1 MATGHSKTAD
11 RRPNIAEPNTTGTSW
26 TSIRWN
32 RSSGSAGG
40 SVSARTARFATTSP
54 QTSTTNSVASTSTNV
69 GGIRARF
76 NDSNRTTSPMVF
88 TNVQPANPKPSAIAA
103 TSVNTTPIE
112 RPVRST
118 TKSTAT
124 NDYIRAITRRR
135 AVEENRS
142 NSTVSPSTSTQTR
155 STVPEVL
162 SRFGS
167 RNPAFLAGGVV
178 RTSAPPQTTSR
189 PIAKSERPWRQ
200 RLADSA
206 RIRNLEDVTRDLIP
220 GSRSSAASL
229 SPSST
234 VALLRNQQQQLR
246 QSPSVVNASTPT
258 SSVALRNYESK
269 FKNRNFSSDSSR
281 PTSLILTS
289 NSLTNKYRPRTSIT
303 SATSGLPVG
312 GLSRNSSTA
321 SSNLS
326 LLSAMPTT
334 SSSRF
339 RSALASSTPLS
350 ISTRFTS
357 TATPTARRLAST
369 VMTSRGD
376 EHKRMGEGTRW
387 RKVENPPQV
396 ERQSRRDRSSS
407 AKRRSRSR
415 SLANEPPPPNSSSDE
430 ENQKNENQRV
440 PPRARRL
447 RKKSSTTNIE
457 QENSKNST
465 GKQTKMPASAA
476 EFEPTVDIVD
486 VLTETQNKL
495 TDYHQQ
501 SDTMNTSIHST
512 ITNASDN
519 MRLETAD
526 DETKY
531 NAVAR
536 FKPAGLRQKRPS
548 PKPVPGTW
556 SYSANEVNI
565 SQNKAFKKR
574 PIHVIVEIKMKDFPY
589 ARASTAYF
597 RLPRKRLIRPQ
608 LVESRTIAA
617 TFMRPKQQNLNAN
630 ITFKNRKPTIQ
641 SSASLQIREQP
652 KVLRLTVDARI
663 QEIFSNKR
671 RLRLGVEKTLRIRG
685 SVNEKATLR
694 CKSAV
699 DRGKLLNLNISRK
712 PENRACNGTVKD
724 EKEVT
729 YAAIESGVYVAPVS
743 VQMTL
748 TQPPQLFSPTHQ
760 LYADDGGISSP
771 EPYEPQLH
779 IPVHRNVRPGD
790 PLVLP
795 DRSLLEEY
803 VRRKRA
809 HLESLNKRVP
819 GYSPVDSSLAE
830 SPPPTRSVAAPA
842 FGSTNPTI
850 EFKAACPVQILEPH
864 IQTALITTPTRS
876 RVSSVEPPSISTVAA
891 TVEETAAMAPR
902 PNELPAGVVRHVPV
916 VLQHGPSGVQRDVQ
930 QLVVGGINH
939 PANQQQNALFRG
951 VLRKTSDPTGAVM
964 RLKAQVFDTPKSPFE
979 ERMQNQASQLR
990 KSSIGSSDTENEIQ
1004 RPRHLVDGGVAQG
1017 FTAAIAQQP
1026 ARQERY
1032 AAHIPV
1038 PSGRQSVTSLD
1049 SVNSALDTATRQLD
1063 SMIDLA
1069 RHKHAQHRNKFKEFE
1084 YLDEIIEDLKKEYD
1098 PNTSN
1103 GNNSGPQPS
1112 TAQQKPRPFP
1122 VQSSLQATRENPRL
1136 QKIDQSRWRR
1146 RPNQPRIAHPVRVG
1160 PQLVSQQQSVQRNVS
1175 QRLPLKKQQSNIE
1188 SNGDV
1193 ECTETIV
1200 LPTKSTAERLDFT
1213 RQWVVDDISS
1223 WINRPANK
1231 SDSVPGNTNGQI
1243 KPRIASEESSEHSLG
1258 SCSAEVAAI
1267 NATERRRKSTASG
1280 SKETKTAAVA
1290 KKKSEFLTSSINP
1303 KANVAISYENT
1314 FRTSNVVEQQK
1325 PTVTD
1330 AQPSQQPNG
1339 PIKPRAY
1346 RPQAQQ
1352 QLISGQVAT
1361 DQQARGYEA
1370 QKLGSQ
1376 QDLRPATRES
1386 LDRPG
1391 SQDYQSLGSTQ
1402 STDGLRAAN
1411 FNSLQRSVSG
1421 AFMQYPQRGSIQSL
1435 PDAVLV
1441 AGAIGHHG
1449 SSTTLQLGY
1458 GSTLGS
1464 FHQLHANDPAQ
1475 AMNTLMAELD
1485 VNTSEHQRSL
1495 SSGQTD
1501 DSTDKRRSFPT
1512 TQTEVTFRSGGRSQ
1526 SIGQAT
1532 IASTTSPGPTR
1543 LNVPQQSNY
1552 SGSMDRGIRKIQQT
1566 QPTAMN
1572 PFTSKVLG
1580 PQKPQPPNPQRA
1592 QFDDA
1597 AHLLD
1602 SVIDELQPKSTSP
1615 TTTAKKRGMLQQLLG
1630 TTKTQQTTV
1639 NTVQG
1644 MNANQQPSGRPF
1656 LIGSKKPT
1664 SAVVGN
1670 TSQPLPQQKLTPTTT
1685 IRTAL
1690 SGGKKTVINPPKP
1703 NSHLHGHG
1711 ATIGQRGEQQQPTK
1725 TFEMINNERLNP
1737 SRVET
1742 MQQMFEKRPSGQR
1755 TANFRRNGSREL
1767 DPTYS
1772 EIGEFA
1778 REEQQINQNRT
1789 PSFKQSNRLITQN
1802 SNSILRPAFPTTQPP
1817 QRFVSPPKVS
1827 PQPLQRN
1834 LSIKSNNGSQLSEVD
1849 ENEAEYVTADM
1860 NRNTETEGDIY
1871 DNLQDARNTSIR
1883 QQNLPPIHAPIGRFG
1898 GPIITTRQVPIVP
1911 PQPPPH
1917 KFQQQREPKG
1927 AGIGQLIRKLG
1938 GVAERPLVQQHQL
1951 NVGRMPTAGSVLS
1964 LNRIEQNEPKRAGVL
1979 MKSNSL
1985 SHEPWRIHAMDRDFN
2000 YNHTDGMNGKMET
2013 FRSKLKQTIFGSKK
2027 WLNS

>member
-1 MATGHSKTAD
+1 MAMGHSKTAD
-11 RRPNIAEPNTTGTSW
+11 RRPTIAEPNTTGTSW

-32 RSSGSAGG
+32 RPSGSSGG
-40 SVSARTARFATTSP
+40 SVSARTARFATTGP
-54 QTSTTNSVASTSTNV
+54 HTSTTNSVASTSTNV

-88 TNVQPANPKPSAIAA
+88 TNVQPTNPKPSAIAA
-103 TSVNTTPIE
+103 TSVNTTAIE
-112 RPVRST
+112 RPIRST
-118 TKSTAT
+118 TKSSAT
-124 NDYIRAITRRR
+124 TDYIRAITRRR
-135 AVEENRS
+135 TADENRS

-178 RTSAPPQTTSR
+178 RTSAPPPQTTR

-206 RIRNLEDVTRDLIP
+206 RIRNLEDGTSDLML

-334 SSSRF
+334 TSSRF

-369 VMTSRGD
+369 VMTSRRD

-430 ENQKNENQRV
+430 ENRKNEDQRV

-457 QENSKNST
+457 QENST
-465 GKQTKMPASAA
+465 GKPTQTKMPASAA

-495 TDYHQQ
+495 TDYHQH
-501 SDTMNTSIHST
+501 SDAMDTSIHST

-536 FKPAGLRQKRPS
+536 FKPAGLRQKRSS

-574 PIHVIVEIKMKDFPY
+574 PVHVIVEIKMKDFPY
-589 ARASTAYF
+589 ARASTAHF
-597 RLPRKRLIRPQ
+597 RLPRKRLVRPQ
-608 LVESRTIAA
+608 LIESKTIAA
-617 TFMRPKQQNLNAN
+617 TFMRPKQQNLNTN

-652 KVLRLTVDARI
+652 KVLRLTADARV
-663 QEIFSNKR
+663 QETFSNKR
-671 RLRLGVEKTLRIRG
+671 PLRLGVEKTLRIRG
-685 SVNEKATLR
+685 SVNEKATLL
-694 CKSAV
+694 CKSTV

-712 PENRACNGTVKD
+712 PESRACNGTVKD

-743 VQMTL
+743 VQVTL

-760 LYADDGGISSP
+760 FYADDGGISSP

-779 IPVHRNVRPGD
+779 IPVHRNARPGD

-819 GYSPVDSSLAE
+819 GESSVDSSLAE
-830 SPPPTRSVAAPA
+830 SPPPPTRSVAAPA
-842 FGSTNPTI
+842 FASTNPTI
-850 EFKAACPVQILEPH
+850 ELKAACPVRILEPH

-876 RVSSVEPPSISTVAA
+876 RVSSVEPPSISTVAS
-891 TVEETAAMAPR
+891 TEESVGMAPR

-951 VLRKTSDPTGAVM
+951 VLRKTSDPTGAAM

-990 KSSIGSSDTENEIQ
+990 KSSVGSSDTETETQ

-1098 PNTSN
+1098 PRLAKTHDFKKSISQD
-1103 GNNSGPQPS
+1103 GAGI
-1112 TAQQKPRPFP
+1112 
-1122 VQSSLQATRENPRL
+1122 QS
-1136 QKIDQSRWRR
+1136 DG
-1146 RPNQPRIAHPVRVG
+1146 RPNQPRLVQPVRVG
-1160 PQLVSQQQSVQRNVS
+1160 PQPVSQQQSVQRNVS

-1223 WINRPANK
+1223 WINRPATK
-1231 SDSVPGNTNGQI
+1231 SDAVLGNANGQ
-1243 KPRIASEESSEHSLG
+1243 PRIASDESSEHSLG

-1280 SKETKTAAVA
+1280 AKETKTAAVV
-1290 KKKSEFLTSSINP
+1290 KKK
-1303 KANVAISYENT
+1303 
-1314 FRTSNVVEQQK
+1314 TSNVVEAQK

-1330 AQPSQQPNG
+1330 TQPSQQPTG

-1352 QLISGQVAT
+1352 QLIGGQLAT
-1361 DQQARGYEA
+1361 DQQPRGYEA

-1391 SQDYQSLGSTQ
+1391 SQDYQSIGSTQ

-1449 SSTTLQLGY
+1449 SSTTLQPGY

-1464 FHQLHANDPAQ
+1464 SHHLHANDPVQ

-1485 VNTSEHQRSL
+1485 LNAAEHQRSL

-1501 DSTDKRRSFPT
+1501 ELTDKRRSFPT

-1526 SIGQAT
+1526 SIGQPT
-1532 IASTTSPGPTR
+1532 IVPTTSPGPTR

-1552 SGSMDRGIRKIQQT
+1552 SGSMDRGMRKIQQT

-1580 PQKPQPPNPQRA
+1580 PQKPQPPNPQRT

-1602 SVIDELQPKSTSP
+1602 SVIDELQSKSTSP

-1630 TTKTQQTTV
+1630 TTKTQPTTV
-1639 NTVQG
+1639 NTGQRV
-1644 MNANQQPSGRPF
+1644 NANQQPSGRPF

-1690 SGGKKTVINPPKP
+1690 SGGKKTIINPPKP

-1711 ATIGQRGEQQQPTK
+1711 ATIGQRGEQQQPAK

-1778 REEQQINQNRT
+1778 REEQQMNQNRT
-1789 PSFKQSNRLITQN
+1789 PSFKQPNRLTTQN
-1802 SNSILRPAFPTTQPP
+1802 TILRPAFPTSQPP
-1817 QRFVSPPKVS
+1817 QRFVSPPKLS

-1834 LSIKSNNGSQLSEVD
+1834 LSIKSNNGRQLSEVD
-1849 ENEAEYVTADM
+1849 ENEAVYVTADM
-1860 NRNTETEGDIY
+1860 NGNTETEGDIY
-1871 DNLQDARNTSIR
+1871 DNLQDAKNTSIR
-1883 QQNLPPIHAPIGRFG
+1883 QQTLPPIQAPAGRFG
-1898 GPIITTRQVPIVP
+1898 GPTITTRQVPIVP

-1927 AGIGQLIRKLG
+1927 AGARIGQLIRKLG

-1951 NVGRMPTAGSVLS
+1951 NVERMPTAGSVLS
-1964 LNRIEQNEPKRAGVL
+1964 LNRIEQTEPKRAGVL

-2013 FRSKLKQTIFGSKK
+2013 FGSKLKQTIFGSKK